1 MEWRNIFL
9 DYDICIMCF
18 WVQYSPDSSMS
29 DWTSS
34 VSLNAQIPKALK
46 KGWTWEKAVQP
57 SMKKDEHEKK
67 QSSHPLQQIWVKMYI
82 MKD

>member
-1 MEWRNIFL
+1 MECEKNIFL
-9 DYDICIMCF
+9 DYDICIMCS

-34 VSLNAQIPKALK
+34 ASLNAQIPKALK

-57 SMKKDEHEKK
+57 SPTTD
-67 QSSHPLQQIWVKMYI
+67 QIGSECILWKTKNYYTLLTL
-82 MKD
+82 